1 MAIDINDGT
10 FIDEKDLAPLLDL
23 EMQIDEL
30 KIEAVQKQAELRK
43 GLVKLRKKLGIRQSD
58 KIDLAQGIAVP
69 LEKTIEQAPVPEANG
84 VA

>member
-1 MAIDINDGT
+1 MAIDINDVT

-58 KIDLAQGIAVP
+58 KIDLSQGIAVP
-69 LEKTIEQAPVPEANG
+69 LEKPIEQAPVPEANG
-84 VA
+84 VV

>member
-1 MAIDINDGT
+1 MAIDINDVT

-58 KIDLAQGIAVP
+58 KVDLSQGIAVP

-84 VA
+84 VV

>member
-1 MAIDINDGT
+1 MAIDINDVT

-58 KIDLAQGIAVP
+58 KIDLSQGIAVP

-84 VA
+84 VV